1 MLGDSVE
8 VSNDRLSPEELK
20 ELALSV
26 RAQKNKSIEKVVI
39 DSATVDKHVAEI
51 IEYMHAAA
59 HEGEME
65 FEYAFEDNPKE
76 LMEAVANEIRGI
88 YPQNLMMIMNKG
100 KNSLTLNFS
109 GNNHV

>member
-8 VSNDRLSPEELK
+8 VSNERLSPEELK
-20 ELALSV
+20 EIALNV
-26 RAQKNKSIEKVVI
+26 RTKKSEVSEKVKI
-39 DSATVDKHVAEI
+39 DPATVDKYVAEI

-59 HEGEME
+59 REGEME

-76 LMEAVANEIRGI
+76 LMVEVANEIRYI
-88 YPQNLMMIMNKG
+88 YPQNLMLIMNKG